1 MKHTRHL
8 ITLFTLLMTGILSA
22 QNYVTVYEDCN
33 YRGRYYYLEPGNYRT
48 YQMKISNDRLSSFQV
63 PYGLKITIYEND
75 EFRGR
80 SKTYTAGVACLDG
93 EWGDMASSIVVEST
107 MPSGY
112 DPNDYVVFYNDCY
125 ARGYSKTLGPGTY
138 SATELGQLRQNISS
152 FTIYGNLQVKAY
164 TTSDN
169 ASGYSYTFDQT
180 QSCLSSTYNDKIRSV
195 VIEYK
200 TTGGTPGGGGSSG
213 SGNRAAFYTEC
224 NYQGNAALLGPGY
237 YSGDKLGLFRYDI
250 SSIEVPSGLRVKVFI
265 NNENLSGSSYTINS
279 NNNCLSYNMND
290 RIGSLVVEET
300 GYGGGGYGGNPP
312 GGQQV
317 VIYTDENYRGQ
328 SVTVLPGTYST
339 MSQLNFPDK
348 ALSSLQVPVG
358 YRVVIYDQPNFT
370 GKSYT
375 ITDSKSRFYLS
386 GWNDK
391 TSSIAVYRER

>member
-1 MKHTRHL
+1 MKQTRHL
-8 ITLFTLLMTGILSA
+8 MTLLALLLTGLLSA
-22 QNYVTVYEDCN
+22 QQYVTVYEDCN

-63 PYGLKITIYEND
+63 PYGLKITIYED
-75 EFRGR
+75 DDFRGR
-80 SKTYTAGVACLDG
+80 SKTYTSGVACLDG

-112 DPNDYVVFYNDCY
+112 DPNDYVIFYNDCY
-125 ARGYSKTLGPGTY
+125 AKGYSRTLGPGTY
-138 SATELGQLRQNISS
+138 SASDLGQLRQNISS
-152 FTIYGNLQVKAY
+152 FSIYGNLQVKAY

-180 QSCLSSTYNDKIRSV
+180 QNCLSSTYNDKIRSV

-200 TTGGTPGGGGSSG
+200 NTGGSGGGSGSG
-213 SGNRAAFYTEC
+213 SRASFYTEC
-224 NYQGNAALLGPGY
+224 NYQGNAVLLGPGY

-250 SSIEVPSGLRVKVFI
+250 SSVEVPSGLRVKVFI
-265 NNENLSGSSYTINS
+265 NNENLSGTSYTINS
-279 NNNCLSYNMND
+279 NNSCLSYNMND

-328 SVTVLPGTYST
+328 SVTVFPGTYSN

-348 ALSSLQVPVG
+348 ALSSLQVPAG
-358 YRVVIYDQPNFT
+358 YRVVIYDQPNF
-370 GKSYT
+370 GGRSYT
-375 ITDSKSRFYLS
+375 ITDSKSRFYIS